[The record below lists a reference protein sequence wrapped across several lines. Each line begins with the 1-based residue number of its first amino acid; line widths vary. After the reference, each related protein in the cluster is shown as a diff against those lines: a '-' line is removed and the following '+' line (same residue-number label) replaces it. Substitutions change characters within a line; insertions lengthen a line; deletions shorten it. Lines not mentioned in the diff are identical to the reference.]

1 MHSDVFQD
9 LIGYTSEYKSEY
21 KYHDCSSSS
30 SGKDGPAPT
39 HGDGKPV
46 LVVRN
51 LPERKSISICAQLA
65 PAFDY
70 LESRVTGTCE
80 HQYDCT
86 MMYAVRAFDPNFAA
100 AHVDVAFFGVS
111 YSQNPVVPVPS

>member
-1 MHSDVFQD
+1 MAYSVTRA
-9 LIGYTSEYKSEY
+9 LAEELR
-21 KYHDCSSSS
+21 